1 MWGSWNLFL
10 FFFIFVCCCC
20 CGYFFFLFLFILV
33 FIISAF
39 LYGSGCSYCCG
50 SGLLFTKDIKSEGKW
65 ASVAWKWRDYVKWRG
80 SAGVDVDNLIIDDDV
95 EVAHLLLS
103 IPYIFFCYFYC
114 DSTVFFDDSL
124 KLELIRCFLS
134 KADRMNSKW
143 DQQRIARHRW
153 DSSQIFN
160 SPVTKCKE
168 SLKNPSRIPQESLKD
183 PRSLSIMKIR
193 GHRGPNPLIGTSM
206 ID

>member
-20 CGYFFFLFLFILV
+20 GYFFFFLFLFILV

-39 LYGSGCSYCCG
+39 LYGSGCSYCCV

-103 IPYIFFCYFYC
+103 IPYIFFLLFLLRFYGILRWFFKVGVDSVLPFEGGSNELEMGSTKNRTASMRFFSNFQFTCYK
-114 DSTVFFDDSL
+114 V
-124 KLELIRCFLS
+124 
-134 KADRMNSKW
+134 
-143 DQQRIARHRW
+143 Q
-153 DSSQIFN
+153 
-160 SPVTKCKE
+160 
-168 SLKNPSRIPQESLKD
+168 RIPQESLKD
-183 PRSLSIMKIR
+183 PRSLSIMKVW